1 MKITNLTV
9 STENHQILKD
19 INLDFSQGQI
29 HYIFGP
35 NGSGKSTLA
44 NVIMGHPSYEIT
56 RGSIIVGKE
65 ALNSLSPTTRALKG
79 VYLSMQYPPAIHGV
93 SIFTLIKNMLQA
105 HGKELPLLSLR
116 KEAITALEKVGLDK
130 TMLDR
135 SISDGLSGGE
145 KKRLEIAQI
154 ALLQPDYVILDEPDS
169 GLDIDGTRKVAKLL
183 QEIHQEIGFTLVIIT
198 HYNRL
203 LEFLPADT
211 VTIIEKG
218 HISKTGDQALA
229 EHIMNQGFSYE

>member
-1 MKITNLTV
+1 MQITNLEVT
-9 STENHQILKD
+9 TDQHQILTD
-19 INLDFSQGQI
+19 ISLDFHQGDI

-44 NVIMGHPSYEIT
+44 NVIMGHPSYEIAK
-56 RGSIIVGKE
+56 GDIVVDGE
-65 ALNSLSPTTRALKG
+65 SLKDLDPTKRALKG

-105 HGKELPLLSLR
+105 HGKELPLLALR
-116 KEAITALEKVGLDK
+116 KEAIAALEKVGLDK
-130 TMLDR
+130 SMLDR

-154 ALLQPDYVILDEPDS
+154 ALLQPKYVILDEPDS
-169 GLDIDGTRKVAKLL
+169 GLDIDGTRMVAKLL
-183 QEIHQEIGFTLVIIT
+183 QEIHKEIGFTLIIIT

-203 LEFLPADT
+203 LEYLPADT
-211 VTIIEKG
+211 VTILEKG
-218 HISKTGDQALA
+218 QVTRTGDGELA
-229 EHIMNQGFSYE
+229 QDTMTQGFSYE

>member
-1 MKITNLTV
+1 MQISNLSV

-19 INLDFSQGQI
+19 INLTFTQGQI

-44 NVIMGHPSYEIT
+44 NVIMGHPSYKISQGEIML
-56 RGSIIVGKE
+56 RGDSLND
-65 ALNSLSPTTRALKG
+65 LNSTKRALKG
-79 VYLSMQYPPAIHGV
+79 IYLSMQYPPAIHGV
-93 SIFTLIKNMLQA
+93 SVFTLMKNMLQA
-105 HGKELPLLSLR
+105 HGKDLPLLSLR
-116 KEAITALEKVGLDK
+116 KEAINALTRVGLSK
-130 TMLDR
+130 EMLDR
-135 SISDGLSGGE
+135 SISEGFSGGE

-154 ALLQPDYVILDEPDS
+154 ALLQPEYVILDEPDS

-183 QEIHQEIGFTLVIIT
+183 QEIHREIGFTLIIIT

-203 LEFLPADT
+203 LEILPADT

-218 HISKTGDQALA
+218 QITKIGDQTLA
-229 EHIMNQGFSYE
+229 DHIMRQGFSYE

>member
-1 MKITNLTV
+1 MQITQLTV
-9 STENHQILKD
+9 NTQNHQILKD
-19 INLDFSQGQI
+19 INLEFPQGQI

-44 NVIMGHPSYEIT
+44 NVIMGHPSYEVTKGFI
-56 RGSIIVGKE
+56 RVGGE
-65 ALNSLSPTTRALKG
+65 SLTELSPTKRALKG

-105 HGKELPLLSLR
+105 HGKELQLLALR
-116 KEAITALEKVGLDK
+116 KEAILALQKVGLDK
-130 TMLDR
+130 SMLDR

-183 QEIHQEIGFTLVIIT
+183 QEIHQEIGFTLIIIT

-203 LEFLPADT
+203 LEVLPADT

-218 HISKTGDQALA
+218 QISKTGDQTLA
-229 EHIMNQGFSYE
+229 KDIMIQGFSYE